1 MTIMNQ
7 RHSRSALSS
16 DSVDGRPPF
25 RDQIVHG
32 ARLWILLVAGHGLL
46 VHLDLVC
53 REVVEEMVRHDSGS
67 ICLEREPLWRH
78 GGLPRAAL
86 SELYQPH
93 IYLETANNKQSFE
106 PT

>member
-1 MTIMNQ
+1 MTIINQ
-7 RHSRSALSS
+7 RHSRSASSS

-25 RDQIVHG
+25 RDRIVHS

-67 ICLEREPLWRH
+67 ICLEREPLWRRGAIRVSTPH
-78 GGLPRAAL
+78 L
-86 SELYQPH
+86 SGDSQQQ
-93 IYLETANNKQSFE
+93 T
-106 PT
+106 TV